1 MSTQGIVSIVA
12 LDGKTLIKAIAGDNG
27 FRAPELAE
35 RIREERLTTAEQV
48 YKAAQELRF
57 GCDDCL
63 IVMDEQGEEGH
74 ERALEELHERYR
86 ITFST
91 PWFNPRWARGTAD
104 YIELVDIS
112 DLANETSSD

>member
-1 MSTQGIVSIVA
+1 MSTQGIVSIVGP
-12 LDGKTLIKAIAGDNG
+12 DGKTLIKAIAGDNG
-27 FRAPELAE
+27 SRAGELAE
-35 RIREERLTTAEQV
+35 RIREQRLVTAEQV

-74 ERALEELHERYR
+74 ESALEELHERYR